1 MVASRSWFV
10 PGSACMVTPRAL
22 MIISASYKTD
32 IPAFYGDC
40 FINRLRLGH
49 CRMRNP
55 WGGQLYDVPL
65 DPESVDGFVFWTR
78 NIGPFLHQLDEVRR
92 RGYPFVVQYTITGY
106 PRELE
111 RSVQD
116 APRMMRLARQLA
128 DEFGPHAVV
137 WRYDPI
143 LSSSLTSREFHLEN
157 FSDLARGMEGV
168 TTEVVISYTHF
179 YRKTRR
185 NLDRAAA
192 LNGFAWNDEIPQFK
206 RDLTNDLAAIAR
218 RHGMRLSVCSQQA
231 FMSGCVQPA
240 RCVDA
245 KRLSRVAGCASTRE
259 RRATVRAARATSCAI
274 LANTTRVPMAA
285 FIAMRSTSE
294 AGLRSGTRRTTQPGR
309 SYSPLKIRES
319 LSAGPARPARGASTA
334 ATLWCLFFARHLVD
348 LLACLRPTWLW
359 RSQPWLDAIGDRQ

>member
-1 MVASRSWFV
+1 MVEYRRS
-10 PGSACMVTPRAL
+10 A

-32 IPAFYGDC
+32 IPAFYGDW

-78 NIGPFLHQLDEVRR
+78 NIGPFLHQLDEVHRG
-92 RGYPFVVQYTITGY
+92 GYPFVVQYTITGY

-116 APRMMRLARQLA
+116 GPRMMRLARRVA

-143 LSSSLTSREFHLEN
+143 LYSSLTSREFHLDN
-157 FSDLARGMEGV
+157 FADIARGMDGV

-185 NLDRAAA
+185 NLDRAAERS
-192 LNGFAWNDEIPQFK
+192 GFTWNDEIPQLK
-206 RDLTNDLAAIAR
+206 RGLTSDLAAIAR
-218 RHGMRLSVCSQQA
+218 THGMHLTVCSQQA
-231 FMSGCVQPA
+231 FMSGRVQPA

-245 KRLSRVAGCASTRE
+245 KRLSRVAGYDITARE
-259 RRATVRAARATSCAI
+259 KGNRPGCGCHESRDIGEYDTCPHGCVYCYAVDQRSRAQVRYRTHDPSGPFLFAPEDVPKHRRKTPAAGSSFD
-274 LANTTRVPMAA
+274 NK
-285 FIAMRSTSE
+285 F
-294 AGLRSGTRRTTQPGR
+294 G
-309 SYSPLKIRES
+309 
-319 LSAGPARPARGASTA
+319 
-334 ATLWCLFFARHLVD
+334 
-348 LLACLRPTWLW
+348 
-359 RSQPWLDAIGDRQ
+359 